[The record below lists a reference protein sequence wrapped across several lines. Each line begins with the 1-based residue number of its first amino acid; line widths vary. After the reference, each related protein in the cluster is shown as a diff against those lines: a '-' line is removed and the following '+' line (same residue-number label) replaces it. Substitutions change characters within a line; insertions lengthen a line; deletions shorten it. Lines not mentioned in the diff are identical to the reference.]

1 MWLRVH
7 QLDRGRTKQ
16 ARNETVVPE
25 VLCYGIPSAY
35 KNEAQRPHVGD
46 RLTVRTW
53 AGRHR
58 IEFCRALTCGLFD
71 LSIRMGFKT
80 PA

>member
-7 QLDRGRTKQ
+7 QLDRGRTEQ
-16 ARNETVVPE
+16 ARNETVVSE
-25 VLCYGIPSAY
+25 VLCYGIRSAY

-53 AGRHR
+53 AGTSLVTSVSSFV
-58 IEFCRALTCGLFD
+58 EFPLVGCLT
-71 LSIRMGFKT
+71 
-80 PA
+80 